1 MPFNQQPLYGSVP
14 YVTSL
19 SETHSA
25 SVAWINSAQT
35 WISISDLNQ
44 GRYVNFVSESGALEV
59 FVFCSS
65 KAGNSNRIKYMIEC
79 RKGLIICSTYS
90 IHTLGF
96 HFCKWANVSAEIIM
110 ARNRNFTEYG
120 FPVDVFWMD
129 IEWSD

>member
-35 WISISDLNQ
+35 WISISDMNE

-59 FVFCSS
+59 FVFCSA
-65 KAGNSNRIKYMIEC
+65 KAGNSNSVK
-79 RKGLIICSTYS
+79 K
-90 IHTLGF
+90 
-96 HFCKWANVSAEIIM
+96 V
-110 ARNRNFTEYG
+110 
-120 FPVDVFWMD
+120 
-129 IEWSD
+129 